1 MEEPI
6 LLYVTCANKDE
17 AKSIARVLVEERLIA
32 CANIL
37 GKMTSIYRWEG
48 EVAEEDEIA
57 VLLKPRR
64 NMEVRVTE
72 RVKELHSYDVP
83 CVIALPITG
92 GNPDFI
98 HWLNCGGE

>member
-6 LLYVTCANKDE
+6 LLYITCANKDE

-48 EVAEEDEIA
+48 AVAEDDEVA
-57 VLLKPRR
+57 VLLKTSG
-64 NMEVRVTE
+64 NLEVRVTE

-83 CVIALPITG
+83 CVISLPITG

-98 HWLNCGGE
+98 NWLNCGGE

>member
-6 LLYVTCANKDE
+6 LLYITCANKDE

-37 GKMTSIYRWEG
+37 GKMTSIYRWNG
-48 EVAEEDEIA
+48 AVAEDDEIA
-57 VLLKPRR
+57 VLLKTRR
-64 NMEVRVTE
+64 NLEVRVTE

-83 CVIALPITG
+83 CVIGLPITG
-92 GNPDFI
+92 GDPDFI
-98 HWLNCGGE
+98 HWLICAGE

>member
-17 AKSIARVLVEERLIA
+17 AKLIARVLVEERLIA

-48 EVAEEDEIA
+48 AVAEDDEIA
-57 VLLKPRR
+57 VLLKTRR
-64 NMEVRVTE
+64 NLEVCVTE

-83 CVIALPITG
+83 CVISLPITG
-92 GNPDFI
+92 GNLDFI

>member
-1 MEEPI
+1 MDEPV
-6 LLYVTCANKDE
+6 LLYITCANKNE
-17 AKSIARVLVEERLIA
+17 ATSIARVLVEERLIA

-48 EVAEEDEIA
+48 GVAEDDEIV
-57 VLLKPRR
+57 VLLKTPR

-72 RVKELHSYDVP
+72 RVKELHSNDVP
-83 CVIALPITG
+83 CVIGLPITG

-98 HWLNCGGE
+98 HWLNFGGE

>member
-17 AKSIARVLVEERLIA
+17 AKSIARVLVGERLIA

-37 GKMTSIYRWEG
+37 GKITSIYRWEG
-48 EVAEEDEIA
+48 AVAENDEIA
-57 VLLKPRR
+57 VFLKTCR

>member
-1 MEEPI
+1 MDEPI
-6 LLYVTCANKDE
+6 LLYITCANKDE
-17 AKSIARVLVEERLIA
+17 AKSIARVLIEERLIA

-37 GKMTSIYRWEG
+37 GEITSIYRWEG
-48 EVAEEDEIA
+48 AVAEGDEIA
-57 VLLKPRR
+57 ILLKTRS

-83 CVIALPITG
+83 CIIGLPITG

-98 HWLNCGGE
+98 HWINCGGE